1 MSIYSFFQELFS
13 NKMLL
18 SIILAWLVSQTIKVI
33 IMSIKNKRLR
43 LDYYITGSGMPSSH
57 TAIFAALTYSIYLLE
72 GISNLFIV
80 TLMITLVIMDEVLG
94 FLSIQKIV
102 QVLNYLV
109 DSLEVK
115 QTKLR
120 DDMGHTV
127 PEVIIGFL
135 IGMLVTYYIFFIA

>member
-1 MSIYSFFQELFS
+1 
-13 NKMLL
+13 MLL